1 MKYGVCSHCQTG
13 SILVIGGAL
22 TRHSIANIPSLGK
35 CSGSFTKPETVYV
48 SGVPGQV
55 DKIQDSFFQSMM
67 DCLDVLEAV

>member
-1 MKYGVCSHCQTG
+1 M
-13 SILVIGGAL
+13 